1 MIEVVDLFSGAGGL
15 TFGFQNTIKNNKF
28 VSRNDFNIRFANE
41 FNHDAAE
48 AFRQNYPRVTMI
60 EEDITNIDEFFLN
73 SKGIS
78 SKRVDLVIGGPPC
91 QSFSTVGKR
100 QYDKRA
106 KMYREYRRI
115 LSFIQPKM
123 FVFENVYGLLTMKNE
138 QNGPIIRNVKESFN
152 DLSSFGD
159 VSGYDVYT
167 KLINAKDFGVP
178 QNRERVFLIGIRKDL
193 KIKFE
198 WTFPEETTLN
208 NEITLR
214 NAISDLPKLG
224 NNEQKNNY
232 ICEPRTE
239 YQALLRGNQ
248 TELLN
253 HVSRNHG
260 QRLQKI
266 MAALKEGQSK
276 NDINRMVE
284 DGLLDRELY
293 LTSGYRNTYGRLWWD
308 RPSTTITNNLST
320 PSSLRCIH
328 PSQNRALT
336 AREGARIQSFPDNYK
351 FIGSLQAINTQIGN
365 AVPPILSIHL
375 ANRIKDFFEENNL

>member
-60 EEDITNIDEFFLN
+60 EEDIANIDEHFLK

-152 DLSSFGD
+152 DLSSFGEA
-159 VSGYDVYT
+159 SGYDVYT

-214 NAISDLPKLG
+214 DAISDLPILG

-260 QRLQKI
+260 ERLQKI
-266 MAALKEGQSK
+266 MRALGEGQGK

-284 DGLLDRELY
+284 DGILDKDLY
-293 LTSGYRNTYGRLWWD
+293 LTSGYNNTYGRLWWD
-308 RPSTTITNNLST
+308 KPSTTITNNLST

-328 PSQNRALT
+328 PEQNRALT

-351 FIGSLQAINTQIGN
+351 FVGGLQAINTQIGN

-375 ANRIKDFFEENNL
+375 ANRIKKFFEENKL

>member
-60 EEDITNIDEFFLN
+60 EEDIANIDKHFLK

-152 DLSSFGD
+152 DLSSFGEA
-159 VSGYDVYT
+159 SGYDVYT

-214 NAISDLPKLG
+214 DAISDLPILG

-260 QRLQKI
+260 ERLQKI
-266 MAALKEGQSK
+266 MRALEEGQGK

-284 DGLLDRELY
+284 DGILDKDLY
-293 LTSGYRNTYGRLWWD
+293 LTSGYNNTYGRLWWD
-308 RPSTTITNNLST
+308 KPSTTITNNLST

-328 PSQNRALT
+328 PEQNRALT

-351 FIGSLQAINTQIGN
+351 FVGGLQAINTQIGN

-375 ANRIKDFFEENNL
+375 ANRIKKFFEENKL

>member
-48 AFRQNYPRVTMI
+48 AFRQNYPKVTMI
-60 EEDITNIDEFFLN
+60 EEDIANIDEHFLK

-214 NAISDLPKLG
+214 DAISDLPILG

-260 QRLQKI
+260 ERLQKI
-266 MAALKEGQSK
+266 MRALGEGQGK

-284 DGLLDRELY
+284 DGILDKDLY
-293 LTSGYRNTYGRLWWD
+293 LTSGYNNTYGRLWWD
-308 RPSTTITNNLST
+308 KPSTTITNNLST

-328 PSQNRALT
+328 PEQNRALT

-351 FIGSLQAINTQIGN
+351 FVGGLQAINSQIGN

-375 ANRIKDFFEENNL
+375 ANRIKNFFEENKL

>member
-1 MIEVVDLFSGAGGL
+1 MINVIDLFSGAGGL
-15 TFGFQNTIKNNKF
+15 TFGFQKKIEDNVF
-28 VSRNDFNIRFANE
+28 VSREDFNIRFANE
-41 FNHDAAE
+41 FNPDAAE
-48 AFRQNYPRVTMI
+48 AFRRNYPTITMI
-60 EEDITNIDEFFLN
+60 EDDIANIDKIFLKKN
-73 SKGIS
+73 GINFKG
-78 SKRVDLVIGGPPC
+78 VDLVIGGPPC

-159 VSGYDVYT
+159 VHGYNVYT
-167 KLINAKDFGVP
+167 KLLNAKDYGVP
-178 QNRERVFLIGIRKDL
+178 QNRERVFLIGVRNDL
-193 KIKFE
+193 NIEFE
-198 WTFPEETTLN
+198 WSFPKKRTSETPFN
-208 NEITLR
+208 LR
-214 NAISDLPKLG
+214 DAIGDLPILG
-224 NNEQKNNY
+224 NNDRSEEY
-232 ICEPRTE
+232 IERPKTA
-239 YQALLRGNQ
+239 YQVLMRGNQ
-248 TELLN
+248 NKLLN
-253 HVSRNHG
+253 HISRNHG
-260 QRLQKI
+260 QRLQRI
-266 MAALKEGQSK
+266 MAALEEGQSK
-276 NDINRMVE
+276 DDINKMVE
-284 DGLLDRELY
+284 DGLLDKELY

-351 FIGSLQAINTQIGN
+351 FVGGLRAINTQIGN

>member
-48 AFRQNYPRVTMI
+48 AFRQNYPRITMI
-60 EEDITNIDEFFLN
+60 EEDIANIDELFLK

-78 SKRVDLVIGGPPC
+78 SKKVDLVIGGPPC

-100 QYDKRA
+100 QFDKRA

-178 QNRERVFLIGIRKDL
+178 QNRERIFLIGIRKDL

-198 WTFPEETTLN
+198 WVFPEETTLN

-214 NAISDLPKLG
+214 DAISDLPKLG

-232 ICEPRTE
+232 ICEPITE

-260 QRLQKI
+260 ERLQKI
-266 MAALKEGQSK
+266 MRALGEGQGK

-284 DGLLDRELY
+284 AGILEKDLY
-293 LTSGYRNTYGRLWWD
+293 LTSGYNNTYGRLWWD
-308 RPSTTITNNLST
+308 KPSTTITNNLST

-336 AREGARIQSFPDNYK
+336 AREGARIQSFPDDYK
-351 FIGSLQAINTQIGN
+351 FVGSLQAINTQIGN

-375 ANRIKDFFEENNL
+375 ANTIKNFFEENKL

>member
-48 AFRQNYPRVTMI
+48 AFRQNYPRITMI
-60 EEDITNIDEFFLN
+60 EEDIANIDEHFLK

-152 DLSSFGD
+152 DLSSFGEA
-159 VSGYDVYT
+159 SGYDVYT

-214 NAISDLPKLG
+214 DAISDLPILG

-260 QRLQKI
+260 ERLQKI
-266 MAALKEGQSK
+266 MRALGEGQGK

-284 DGLLDRELY
+284 DGILDKDLY
-293 LTSGYRNTYGRLWWD
+293 LTSGYNNTYGRLWWD
-308 RPSTTITNNLST
+308 KPSTTITNNLST

-328 PSQNRALT
+328 PEQNRALT

-351 FIGSLQAINTQIGN
+351 FVGGLQAINTQIGN

-375 ANRIKDFFEENNL
+375 ANRIKKFFEENKL

>member
-48 AFRQNYPRVTMI
+48 ATMI
-60 EEDITNIDEFFLN
+60 EEDIANIDEHFLK

-123 FVFENVYGLLTMKNE
+123 FVFENVFGLLTMKNE

-159 VSGYDVYT
+159 VSGYDVFT

-214 NAISDLPKLG
+214 DAISDLPILG

-239 YQALLRGNQ
+239 YQALLKGNQ

-260 QRLQKI
+260 ERLQKI
-266 MAALKEGQSK
+266 MRALEEGQGK

-284 DGLLDRELY
+284 DGILDKDLY
-293 LTSGYRNTYGRLWWD
+293 LTSGYNNTYGRLWWD

-328 PSQNRALT
+328 PEQNRALT

-351 FIGSLQAINTQIGN
+351 FVGGLQAINTQIGN

-375 ANRIKDFFEENNL
+375 ANRIKNFFEENKL

>member
-60 EEDITNIDEFFLN
+60 EEDIANIDENFLK

-152 DLSSFGD
+152 DLSSFGEA
-159 VSGYDVYT
+159 SGYDVYT

-214 NAISDLPKLG
+214 DAISDLPILG

-260 QRLQKI
+260 ERLQKI
-266 MAALKEGQSK
+266 MRALGEGQGK

-284 DGLLDRELY
+284 DGILDKDLY
-293 LTSGYRNTYGRLWWD
+293 LTSGYNNTYGRLWWD
-308 RPSTTITNNLST
+308 KPSTTITNNLST

-328 PSQNRALT
+328 PEQNRALT

-351 FIGSLQAINTQIGN
+351 FVGGLQAINTQIGN

-375 ANRIKDFFEENNL
+375 ANRIKKFFEENKL

>member
-41 FNHDAAE
+41 FNPDAAE
-48 AFRQNYPRVTMI
+48 AFRQNYPRITMI
-60 EEDITNIDEFFLN
+60 EEDIANIDEHFLE

-152 DLSSFGD
+152 DLSNFGD

-167 KLINAKDFGVP
+167 KLINAKNFGVP

-198 WTFPEETTLN
+198 WTFPEETIN

-214 NAISDLPKLG
+214 DAISDLPVLG

-239 YQALLRGNQ
+239 YQSLLRGNQ

-260 QRLQKI
+260 GRLQKI
-266 MAALKEGQSK
+266 MGALGEGQGK

-284 DGLLDRELY
+284 DGILDKDLY
-293 LTSGYRNTYGRLWWD
+293 LTSGYNNTYGRLWWD
-308 RPSTTITNNLST
+308 KPSTTITNNLST

-328 PSQNRALT
+328 PKQNRALT

-351 FIGSLQAINTQIGN
+351 FVGGLQAINTQIGN

-375 ANRIKDFFEENNL
+375 ANRIKNFFEENKL

>member
-60 EEDITNIDEFFLN
+60 EEDIANIDKHFLK

-152 DLSSFGD
+152 DLSSFGEA
-159 VSGYDVYT
+159 SGYDVYT

-214 NAISDLPKLG
+214 DAISDLPILG

-260 QRLQKI
+260 ERLQKI
-266 MAALKEGQSK
+266 MRALGEGQGK

-284 DGLLDRELY
+284 DGILDKDLY
-293 LTSGYRNTYGRLWWD
+293 LTSGYNNTYGRLWWD
-308 RPSTTITNNLST
+308 KPSTTITNNLST

-328 PSQNRALT
+328 PEQNRALT

-351 FIGSLQAINTQIGN
+351 FVGGLQAINTQIGN

-375 ANRIKDFFEENNL
+375 ANRIKKFFEENKL

>member
-60 EEDITNIDEFFLN
+60 EEDIANIDKHFLK

-152 DLSSFGD
+152 DLSSFGEA
-159 VSGYDVYT
+159 SGYDVYT

-214 NAISDLPKLG
+214 DAISDLPILG

-260 QRLQKI
+260 ERLQKI
-266 MAALKEGQSK
+266 MRALGEGQGK

-284 DGLLDRELY
+284 DGILDKDLY
-293 LTSGYRNTYGRLWWD
+293 LTSGYNNTYK
-308 RPSTTITNNLST
+308 
-320 PSSLRCIH
+320 CI
-328 PSQNRALT
+328 
-336 AREGARIQSFPDNYK
+336 
-351 FIGSLQAINTQIGN
+351 
-365 AVPPILSIHL
+365 
-375 ANRIKDFFEENNL
+375 

>member
-28 VSRNDFNIRFANE
+28 VYRNDFNIRFANE

-60 EEDITNIDEFFLN
+60 EEDIANIDEHFLK

-123 FVFENVYGLLTMKNE
+123 FVFENVYGLLTMKNK

-159 VSGYDVYT
+159 VSGYDVFT

-208 NEITLR
+208 NEISLR
-214 NAISDLPKLG
+214 DAISDLPILG

-239 YQALLRGNQ
+239 YQALLKGNQ

-260 QRLQKI
+260 ERLQKI
-266 MAALKEGQSK
+266 MRALGEGQGK

-284 DGLLDRELY
+284 DGILDKDLY
-293 LTSGYRNTYGRLWWD
+293 LTSGYNNTYGRLWWD

-328 PSQNRALT
+328 PEQNRALT
-336 AREGARIQSFPDNYK
+336 AREGARIQSFQDNTK
-351 FIGSLQAINTQIGN
+351 FECGMQAINKQIGN
-365 AVPPILSIHL
+365 DVPNIL
-375 ANRIKDFFEENNL
+375 RINM

>member
-48 AFRQNYPRVTMI
+48 AFRQNYPKVTMI
-60 EEDITNIDEFFLN
+60 EEDIANIDEHFLK

-152 DLSSFGD
+152 DLSSFGEA
-159 VSGYDVYT
+159 SGYDVYT

-214 NAISDLPKLG
+214 DAISDLPILG

-260 QRLQKI
+260 ERLQKI
-266 MAALKEGQSK
+266 MRALGEGQGK

-284 DGLLDRELY
+284 DGILDKDLY
-293 LTSGYRNTYGRLWWD
+293 LTSGYNNTYGRLWWD
-308 RPSTTITNNLST
+308 KPSTTITNNLST

-328 PSQNRALT
+328 PEQNRALT

-351 FIGSLQAINTQIGN
+351 FVGGLQAINTQIGN

-375 ANRIKDFFEENNL
+375 ANRIKKFFEENKL

>member
-60 EEDITNIDEFFLN
+60 EEDIANIDEHFLK

-138 QNGPIIRNVKESFN
+138 QNGPIIRNVKESFK

-159 VSGYDVYT
+159 VHGYNVYT
-167 KLINAKDFGVP
+167 ELLNAKDYGVP
-178 QNRERVFLIGIRKDL
+178 QNRERVFLIGVRNDL
-193 KIKFE
+193 NIEFE
-198 WTFPEETTLN
+198 WSFPEKCTSEN
-208 NEITLR
+208 PFNLR
-214 NAISDLPKLG
+214 DAIGDLPSLG
-224 NNEQKNNY
+224 NNDRADQYVEDPQ
-232 ICEPRTE
+232 TD
-239 YQALLRGNQ
+239 YQILMRGNQ
-248 TELLN
+248 DQLFN
-253 HVSRNHG
+253 HVSRNPG

-266 MAALKEGQSK
+266 MAALKEGQGK

-284 DGLLDRELY
+284 DGLLDRALY

-351 FIGSLQAINTQIGN
+351 FVGGLQAINTQIGN

>member
-1 MIEVVDLFSGAGGL
+1 MIEIVDLFSGAGGL

-28 VSRNDFNIRFANE
+28 VPRNDFNIKFANE

-48 AFRQNYPRVTMI
+48 AFRQNYPNITMI
-60 EEDITNIDEFFLN
+60 EEDIANIDEHFLK

-78 SKRVDLVIGGPPC
+78 SKGVDLVIGGPPC

-159 VSGYDVYT
+159 VSGYDVYI

-178 QNRERVFLIGIRKDL
+178 QNRERIFLIGIRKDL
-193 KIKFE
+193 KIMFE

-214 NAISDLPKLG
+214 DAISDLPILG

-232 ICEPRTE
+232 ICGPRTE

-260 QRLQKI
+260 ERLQKI
-266 MAALKEGQSK
+266 MRALGEGQGK

-284 DGLLDRELY
+284 DGILDKDLY
-293 LTSGYRNTYGRLWWD
+293 LTSGYNNTYGRLWWD

-328 PSQNRALT
+328 PEQNRALT

-351 FIGSLQAINTQIGN
+351 FVGGLQAINTQIGN

-375 ANRIKDFFEENNL
+375 ANRIKNFFEENKL

>member
-60 EEDITNIDEFFLN
+60 EEDIANIDKHFLK

-152 DLSSFGD
+152 DLSSFGEA
-159 VSGYDVYT
+159 SGYDVYT

-214 NAISDLPKLG
+214 DAISDLPILG

-239 YQALLRGNQ
+239 YQALLKGNQ

-260 QRLQKI
+260 ERLQKI
-266 MAALKEGQSK
+266 MRALGEGQGK

-284 DGLLDRELY
+284 DGILDKDLY
-293 LTSGYRNTYGRLWWD
+293 LTSGYNNTYGRLWWD
-308 RPSTTITNNLST
+308 KPSTTITNNLST

-328 PSQNRALT
+328 PEQNRALT

-351 FIGSLQAINTQIGN
+351 FVGGLQAINTQIGN

-375 ANRIKDFFEENNL
+375 ANRIKNFFEENKL

>member
-60 EEDITNIDEFFLN
+60 EEDIANIDKHFLK

-152 DLSSFGD
+152 DLSSFGEA
-159 VSGYDVYT
+159 SGDDVYT

-214 NAISDLPKLG
+214 DAISDLPILG

-260 QRLQKI
+260 ERLQKI
-266 MAALKEGQSK
+266 MRALEEGQGK

-284 DGLLDRELY
+284 DGILDKDLY
-293 LTSGYRNTYGRLWWD
+293 LTSGYNNTYGRLWWD
-308 RPSTTITNNLST
+308 KPSTTITNNLST

-328 PSQNRALT
+328 PEQNRALT

-351 FIGSLQAINTQIGN
+351 FVGGLQAINTQIGN

-375 ANRIKDFFEENNL
+375 ANRIKKFFEENKL